1 MNFLKISLAYI
12 GRRKLNTMLN
22 VVLLAL
28 GMAIIVVLLLFA
40 HQFERNL
47 QQNVK
52 GIDVV
57 VGAKGSP
64 LQLILSSVFHLDV
77 PTGNMPLTEARALA
91 QNRAVA
97 QAIPLALGDNY
108 RGYRIVGST
117 HDYVHHYEAKL
128 SAGRLWQAP
137 LQVVLGAEVARETGL
152 KLGDEILST
161 HGLTT
166 ESASHDHEASP
177 LQIVGILEATGRVID
192 RVIVT
197 GVETVWFVHEPHHDH
212 HKDESHSSDHSDH
225 DHAEHDHSDHDHDH
239 EKESQASNH
248 AAHEH
253 HKDESH
259 SSDHSD
265 HDHAGH
271 DHGHEE
277 ESHLSA
283 HTDHDHHAH
292 NDVADDKVTD
302 VMGLPVD
309 AEHDADREVT
319 SLLIRYRSPI
329 SAISFLRYV
338 NKATLFQAASP
349 VFETTRLFALFGV
362 GLDAVR
368 VLGGILVTTAAL
380 GIFVALYHG
389 MKERRYD
396 LAMMRVFGA
405 SQATLVLLVVV
416 EGVLLTLMGTGV
428 GILLGH
434 VGVEWMG
441 MWAEDARQMHFTG
454 WIFLTEEFY
463 LIGLALV
470 LGGISALIPAIQV
483 YRTDV
488 AQILVEA

>member
-12 GRRKLNTMLN
+12 GRRKLNTLLN

-28 GMAIIVVLLLFA
+28 GMAIIVVLLLFG

-47 QQNVK
+47 QHNVK

-77 PTGNMPLTEARALA
+77 PTGNIPLTEARMLA

-97 QAIPLALGDNY
+97 KAIPLALGDNY

-117 HDYVHHYEAKL
+117 HDYVSHYEAKL
-128 SAGRLWQAP
+128 SAGRLWDAP
-137 LQVVLGAEVARETGL
+137 FDVVVGAEVARETGL
-152 KLGDEILST
+152 QLGDEVLST

-177 LQIVGILEATGRVID
+177 LHVVGILEATGRVID

-197 GVETVWFVHEPHHDH
+197 GVETVWLVHEHHHD
-212 HKDESHSSDHSDH
+212 DESH
-225 DHAEHDHSDHDHDH
+225 
-239 EKESQASNH
+239 AS
-248 AAHEH
+248 
-253 HKDESH
+253 
-259 SSDHSD
+259 
-265 HDHAGH
+265 DHAGH
-271 DHGHEE
+271 DHHDDESHTSDHADHADHDHEE
-277 ESHLSA
+277 ESHSSTHA
-283 HTDHDHHAH
+283 DHTSPG
-292 NDVADDKVTD
+292 DVADRKSASDSKPTD

-309 AEHDADREVT
+309 GEQDADREVT
-319 SLLIRYRSPI
+319 SLLIRYRSPV

-338 NKATLFQAASP
+338 NKETLFQAASP
-349 VFETTRLFALFGV
+349 VFETTRLFSLFGV

-416 EGVLLTLMGTGV
+416 EGVLLTLMGASV

-454 WIFLTEEFY
+454 WIFLAEEFY
-463 LIGLALV
+463 LIGLALI

-488 AQILVEA
+488 AQTLVEA

>member
-1 MNFLKISLAYI
+1 
-12 GRRKLNTMLN
+12 
-22 VVLLAL
+22 
-28 GMAIIVVLLLFA
+28 LFG

-117 HDYVHHYEAKL
+117 HNYLQHYEANL
-128 SAGRLWQAP
+128 FAGRLWDAP
-137 LQVVLGAEVARETGL
+137 FQVVLGAEAARETGL
-152 KLGDEILST
+152 QLGDEILSS

-166 ESASHDHEASP
+166 GSASHDHETSP
-177 LQIVGILEATGRVID
+177 LHVVGILEATGRVID

-197 GVETVWFVHEPHHDH
+197 GVETVWLVHEPHHDH
-212 HKDESHSSDHSDH
+212 HADESHSSDHDHSD
-225 DHAEHDHSDHDHDH
+225 HDHSDHDHANEPSTSDH
-239 EKESQASNH
+239 SNHDHDHGEESQASTH
-248 AAHEH
+248 T
-253 HKDESH
+253 DY
-259 SSDHSD
+259 
-265 HDHAGH
+265 DHA
-271 DHGHEE
+271 HG
-277 ESHLSA
+277 
-283 HTDHDHHAH
+283 
-292 NDVADDKVTD
+292 DVADSKSASDSKTLD

-309 AEHDADREVT
+309 DEQDADREVT
-319 SLLIRYRSPI
+319 SLLIRYRSPVA
-329 SAISFLRYV
+329 AISFLRYV
-338 NKATLFQAASP
+338 NKETPFQAASP
-349 VFETTRLFALFGV
+349 IFETTRLFALFGV

-454 WIFLTEEFY
+454 WIFLAEEFY

-488 AQILVEA
+488 AQTLVEA